1 LKPAA
6 RQILGAIALALI
18 LFGGFEPFYLRVL
31 AVDRGRLERS
41 LVELPY
47 QKMPGL
53 RRFLLE
59 VRRTTERGE
68 VVALLADQSRRTNG
82 YDYIYDRS
90 LYTLAGRHVVAAMD
104 REDRLV
110 PDAIAKADVI
120 AVFRQQP
127 AIDGFR
133 VVWSGPDGSIL
144 RRIR

>member
-1 LKPAA
+1 
-6 RQILGAIALALI
+6 
-18 LFGGFEPFYLRVL
+18 VL

-53 RRFLLE
+53 RGFLVE
-59 VRRTTERGE
+59 VHRLTERGE
-68 VVALLADQSRRTNG
+68 VVAVLASESRRTNG

-90 LYTLAGRHVVAAMD
+90 LYTLAGRHVIAAVD

-110 PDAIAKADVI
+110 SEAIAQADVI
-120 AVFRQQP
+120 AAFRQQP
-127 AIDGFR
+127 AIDGFH

-144 RRIR
+144 RRSR